1 MFGLFNRSAAISADQ
16 LKVEINSQTKT
27 KIIDVRMPGE
37 YRAGHIPGS
46 KNVPL
51 NKIEGYIG
59 NKNEKVYVIC
69 QSGMRSK
76 RAASILKKKGYDV
89 VNIRGGMTQW
99 NGPVRGGNK

>member
-16 LKVEINSQTKT
+16 LKAERNNQT

-37 YRAGHIPGS
+37 YRAGHIPGA

-51 NKIEGYIG
+51 NRIEGYTG
-59 NKNEKVYVIC
+59 DKDEKVYVIC

-89 VNIRGGMTQW
+89 VNIRGGMIQW
-99 NGPVRGGNK
+99 NGPVRGGKQ